1 MFLEAPGPIGIS
13 RSLAVKAAS
22 KDILTLPV
30 QKSISPCTAA
40 GPL

>member
-1 MFLEAPGPIGIS
+1 MT
-13 RSLAVKAAS
+13 LAVKAAS

-40 GPL
+40 GPV